1 MTTASSMGAECRLGT
16 TVAYDEHLAE
26 RARDLLDR
34 PDVDERKMF
43 GGIGFLVAGNMSV
56 GVIGD
61 DLIVRVDPDDAESM
75 LAEPG
80 ARPFDFTGRPMKGWL
95 FVAPDATAEEDDLE
109 RWVRRGEEY
118 AASLPPK

>member
-1 MTTASSMGAECRLGT
+1 M
-16 TVAYDEHLAE
+16 AYDEHLAE
-26 RARDLLDR
+26 RARALLDR

-43 GGIGFLVAGNMSV
+43 GGVGYLIAGNMSV

-61 DLIVRVDPDDAESM
+61 DLIVRVDPDDAEAM

-95 FVAPDATAEEDDLE
+95 FVAPDATAEDEDLE
-109 RWVRRGEEY
+109 RWVRRGEEF

>member
-1 MTTASSMGAECRLGT
+1 M
-16 TVAYDEHLAE
+16 AYDEHLAE
-26 RARDLLDR
+26 RARELLDR

-56 GVIGD
+56 GVIGE
-61 DLIVRVDPDDAESM
+61 DLIVRVDPDEAEAL

-95 FVAPDATAEEDDLE
+95 FVAPDATAEDEDLE
-109 RWVRRGEEY
+109 RWVRRGEEF